1 MKKLIL
7 AVIAATLI
15 AVGVYSVIKEINTN
29 ATQETAAETKT
40 AEKK

>member
-1 MKKLIL
+1 MKKLIM

-29 ATQETAAETKT
+29 AIQETT
-40 AEKK
+40 AESKPAENK